1 MANWLNTNKI
11 SLNDSKTELFI
22 FKPRMKKLDFG
33 LKLKLNRKRLYPNK
47 SVKYPGIKTDE
58 SFTWN
63 EHINGTAIKLN

>member
-1 MANWLNTNKI
+1 
-11 SLNDSKTELFI
+11 
-22 FKPRMKKLDFG
+22 MKKLDFG